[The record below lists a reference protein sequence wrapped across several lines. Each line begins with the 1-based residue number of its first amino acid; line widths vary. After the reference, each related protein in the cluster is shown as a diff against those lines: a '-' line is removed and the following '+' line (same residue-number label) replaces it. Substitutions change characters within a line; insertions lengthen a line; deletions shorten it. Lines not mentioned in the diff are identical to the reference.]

1 MRPAP
6 PHSFRLAAA
15 ALAAAL
21 AVLAVPVPEALAG
34 SGRARVDP
42 SFPPLG
48 TTPNPGWSGTGPGGG
63 TFAAPRRQA
72 VPRGYGPDDRRYE
85 PYYGR
90 GSGYSYGGRGYGYQA
105 PLGSRPPG
113 WADDLPYRAQE
124 PGRFVRTRP
133 GVVCDRSTS
142 LCYRR
147 GEVDKTETRDA
158 FGERAADRADD
169 LRDDRG
175 TARLFVPER
184 GVTCDAGRR
193 VCYDDGRPDF
203 SLTRRYFG
211 QRAAGDID

>member
-1 MRPAP
+1 MFPAA
-6 PHSFRLAAA
+6 RLVAAAAVVTLA
-15 ALAAAL
+15 ALAAL
-21 AVLAVPVPEALAG
+21 APGAEAG
-34 SGRARVDP
+34 GGGRARVDP

-48 TTPNPGWSGTGPGGG
+48 TAPNPGWSGTRPGGG
-63 TFAAPRRQA
+63 VFAVPPRRQA
-72 VPRGYGPDDRRYE
+72 VPRGYGYDD
-85 PYYGR
+85 PYRGR
-90 GSGYSYGGRGYGYQA
+90 GSGYYGRGYGYQP
-105 PLGSRPPG
+105 PLGTRPPG

-158 FGERAADRADD
+158 FGARAADRADD

-184 GVTCDAGRR
+184 GVACDAGRR

-211 QRAAGDID
+211 QRAAGAID